1 MREPMPND
9 RYSDNHGL
17 PVTVQNVAFNRV
29 TFSRDGYPAPCTVPL
44 VRFIAE
50 FTLSGEP
57 DHAN

>member
-1 MREPMPND
+1 MRDPLPND
-9 RYSDNHGL
+9 RYKDSHGL
-17 PVTVQNVAFNRV
+17 LVTVQTVAFNRV
-29 TFSRDGYPAPCTVPL
+29 TFSRDGYPASCTVPL

>member
-50 FTLSGEP
+50 FTLTGG
-57 DHAN
+57 HNHV